1 MAPAMTILMPAAL
14 FSIVPVLLISY
25 NEQPRTFYLNL
36 TGFALFIVALLV
48 TMLVEVPIVKQIETW
63 AVSTLPDISNNVDSV
78 KSFLDR
84 LLHPL
89 RRVFSFVV
97 FLWPSV
103 DNHGSPVIF
112 RSVSVRPTHLFDPIS
127 DHDYSFK
134 LPLAR
139 ERDAHSSGRR
149 TTSHHVRYR
158 AVPRAN

>member
-1 MAPAMTILMPAAL
+1 MIVNGRKILRCGGHHLSAEESPAEDGEVTIFRRLDASNGLSLRSA
-14 FSIVPVLLISY
+14 Y
-25 NEQPRTFYLNL
+25 R
-36 TGFALFIVALLV
+36 
-48 TMLVEVPIVKQIETW
+48 
-63 AVSTLPDISNNVDSV
+63 ISNNVGSV

-89 RRVFSFVV
+89 RRVFSFVI

-103 DNHGSPVIF
+103 DDHGSPVIF

-149 TTSHHVRYR
+149 STSRPVRFR